1 MAKIRIRKGDTVIVI
16 RGKDRGK
23 MGKVLR
29 VIPEKNRV
37 IVERV
42 NFVKEFIRQ
51 DRSRNIQGGIMEKEA
66 PIQVSNVML
75 YCSECARPA
84 RIRNKILEDG
94 TKIRVCHRCETS
106 LDRQR

>member
-1 MAKIRIRKGDTVIVI
+1 MAKRLIKKGDTVIVI

-23 MGKVLR
+23 TGKVLR
-29 VIPEKNRV
+29 VLPDKQRA

-42 NFVKEFIRQ
+42 NFIKEFIRQ

-66 PIQVSNVML
+66 PIHLSNLML
-75 YCSECARPA
+75 FCSECNRGARVK
-84 RIRNKILEDG
+84 NKILEDG

-106 LDRQR
+106 LDRQ

>member
-1 MAKIRIRKGDTVIVI
+1 MTKRLIKKGDTVIVI

-23 MGKVLR
+23 TGKVLR
-29 VIPEKNRV
+29 VLPDKQRA

-42 NFVKEFIRQ
+42 NFIKEFIRQ

-66 PIQVSNVML
+66 HIHLSNLML
-75 YCSECARPA
+75 FCSECNRGARVK
-84 RIRNKILEDG
+84 NKILEDG

-106 LDRQR
+106 LDRQ